1 MIFFD
6 LKEDKRKYNGG
17 NKNAGRKP
25 KVAEIELIQ
34 RLSPMEDEALIQL
47 SKGVKSGDYKFIAL
61 YMAYRYGK
69 PKESKDITSN
79 GESLNI
85 PLIQWADDN
94 S

>member
-1 MIFFD
+1 
-6 LKEDKRKYNGG
+6 LDKRKNNKGVIG
-17 NKNAGRKP
+17 NKGGRPP
-25 KVAEIELIQ
+25 KATEIELIQ

-47 SKGVKSGDYKFIAL
+47 AKGVKSGDYKFIQL

-94 S
+94 SES